1 MMHIGARESY
11 DASDDELASRLPEP
25 VSITSPM
32 QKNNIY
38 VLGINAY
45 DHDVSACLLRD
56 GEIAY
61 AIEKERITRKK
72 HAGGFFQE
80 VVDYCLKAEG
90 ITLDDV
96 DLVVRNCYVLPVEDL
111 EVRMIYQGDMNPH
124 EHDQAAK
131 SPLYLPKSN
140 KVMTVSHH
148 LAHAYSAFA
157 VCPFDEGVVMVVDG
171 VGSYASD
178 IKEPGQLTQGVN
190 PLARESESYYKFKGN
205 ELETLKKVWLQPCRG
220 LLSDEFFNMDGL
232 GALYSRVSSYIF
244 ADWNKCGEVMGLA
257 PYGRPDNFRRLLELK
272 EDELQVPEWDASFNK
287 PWTPD
292 GKDKWEAS
300 RVMRHWEDLAWRV
313 QHDSEEVLLARARWL
328 AETTGARNLVLAGG
342 VALNCVANGRIVR
355 ETGFDNVW
363 IQPAAGDNGISIGCA
378 YYGRLAVQKK
388 PRTFVMKQATL
399 GVEYAND
406 DVRRAGNPL
415 LVTRKTFNEPGQS
428 ICREAAKLLA
438 DGKVFGWFQGRCEFG
453 PRALGNRSILGDPR
467 RPEMKDILNKRVKF
481 RQAFRPFAPIVTY
494 ERAKDIF
501 VGEDESPFMLRA
513 KQVRPEWKDRIP
525 AIVHVDGTARVQTVR
540 REQNERIYNL
550 LTEFEKLTGV
560 PVLVN
565 TSFNIKGEPIVET
578 PQDAMNCFIY
588 TGIDYLA
595 LHDTLISK
603 NALYRVLAPFIKVYY
618 ESRDVSREETD

>member
-1 MMHIGARESY
+1 MPKQHS
-11 DASDDELASRLPEP
+11 
-25 VSITSPM
+25 
-32 QKNNIY
+32 Y
-38 VLGINAY
+38 VLGLNAY

-61 AIEKERITRKK
+61 AIEKERITRQK
-72 HAGGFFQE
+72 HARGFFQE
-80 VVDYCLKAEG
+80 AVDYCLKAEG

-96 DLVVRNCYVLPVEDL
+96 DLVVRNCYVLPVDEL
-111 EVRMIYQGDMNPH
+111 EIRMVYEGDMNGR
-124 EHDQAAK
+124 ERAQVAK
-131 SPLYLPKSN
+131 SPLYLSKSN

-171 VGSYASD
+171 VGSYSSD
-178 IKEPGQLTQGVN
+178 IKEPGQLTEGVN
-190 PLARESESYYKFKGN
+190 PLARESESYYKFKGSK
-205 ELETLKKVWLQPCRG
+205 LETLKKVWLQPCRG

-232 GALYSRVSSYIF
+232 GALYSRVSSYVF

-257 PYGRPDNFRRLLELK
+257 PYGRPNSVRPLLELK
-272 EDELQVPEWDASFNK
+272 DNELHVPEWDADFNQ
-287 PWTPD
+287 PWMPD
-292 GKDKWEAS
+292 GKNKWEANPA
-300 RVMRHWEDLAWRV
+300 MRHWEDMAWRI
-313 QHDSEEVLLARARWL
+313 QHDVEEVLIARARWL
-328 AETTGARNLVLAGG
+328 RETTGARNLCLAGG

-355 ETGFDNVW
+355 EAGFDNVW
-363 IQPAAGDNGISIGCA
+363 IQPAAGDNGIAIGCA
-378 YYGRLAVQKK
+378 YYGRVAIQKK

-399 GVEYAND
+399 GVTYPD
-406 DVRRAGNPL
+406 DVARRVGNPL
-415 LVTRKTFNEPGQS
+415 LVTRKTFNGPGES
-428 ICREAAKLLA
+428 ICREAAKLLSE
-438 DGKVFGWFQGRCEFG
+438 GKVFGWFQGRCEFG

-467 RPEMKDILNKRVKF
+467 QPKMKDKLNKRVKF
-481 RQAFRPFAPIVTY
+481 RQAFRPFAPIVPY

-540 REQNERIYNL
+540 REQNERMYDL
-550 LTEFEKLTGV
+550 LMEFDKLTGV

-578 PQDAMNCFIY
+578 PQDAMNCFIH

-595 LHDTLISK
+595 LHDTLVSK
-603 NALYRVLAPFIKVYY
+603 NALYKVLAPFIKVYY
-618 ESRDVSREETD
+618 ESMVRSRVETD